1 MNRKT
6 RILLICCLALCSL
19 NAAHANSSWIWIS
32 RTRPVDVLPWV
43 AIATVLFEWLLL
55 VRFAGLRRR
64 GKALGVVALA
74 NLASF
79 AVPYAVHYLCCGIDG
94 LDFSRFLDHWP
105 IYTIGIAFVIATI
118 AIELPVVYAGLKRD
132 APDRKRFVCVVIVA
146 NVLTTALVAV
156 AERLFCR
163 GHW

>member
-1 MNRKT
+1 MHRKT
-6 RILLICCLALCSL
+6 RILLAWGAALCL
-19 NAAHANSSWIWIS
+19 MNTAHTNSSWIWIS

-43 AIATVLFEWLLL
+43 AIATVLCEWLLL

-79 AVPYAVHYLCCGIDG
+79 AVPYAVYYLGYGIDG
-94 LDFSRFLDHWP
+94 LDFSKFLDHWP
-105 IYTIGIAFVIATI
+105 SYTVGIAFVIATI
-118 AIELPVVYAGLKRD
+118 AIELPVVYAGLKND
-132 APDRKRFVCVVIVA
+132 ALDRKRFVCVAIVA

-163 GHW
+163 GRW